1 MTYWQKLLMP
11 AMTEAML
18 QGGLAEFGG
27 PVVRAADVSGVRPA
41 ELVRAYGLAGE
52 GLVFPESPEYVD
64 VLLFEQRPL
73 MRFETPS
80 DIGERPWPT
89 YELGFLRAPVRAPIW
104 NLARTRVPSGSTIQR
119 LYADGR
125 TEQLTALGSP
135 AKGWTGATG
144 YFPPL
149 HVVGP
154 RAKWRGHDLSA
165 DFLPNNQAGVE
176 LVWIGDDG
184 VPDGF
189 EQIRP
194 MIHRRL
200 APFSEC
206 DEIFEVV
213 ITASYHGVPVRVL
226 QRAGDEALL
235 LLENP
240 TWDHVQELQPGPVE
254 PGYFELTVPS
264 AELESVRS
272 VANVWTP
279 DRGPLAE

>member
-1 MTYWQKLLMP
+1 MTIWQKLLMP
-11 AMTEAML
+11 AMTDAML
-18 QGGLAEFGG
+18 KGGLAEFGG
-27 PVVRAADVSGVRPA
+27 PVVRAGDVVGVRPA
-41 ELVRAYGLAGE
+41 DLVRAYGIGGD
-52 GLVFPESPEYVD
+52 GLVFPEAPEYVD

-89 YELGFLRAPVRAPIW
+89 YETGFLRGPVRAPIW
-104 NLARTRVPSGSTIQR
+104 LLARTRVPSGSTIQR
-119 LYADGR
+119 LHADGR
-125 TEQLTALGSP
+125 IEQLAAFGSP

-144 YFPPL
+144 FYPPL
-149 HVVGP
+149 HIVGP
-154 RAKWRGHDLSA
+154 RAKWRGHDLPA
-165 DFLPNNQAGVE
+165 DFLPNGQPGVE
-176 LVWIGDDG
+176 LVWIGDEG

-200 APFSEC
+200 APFGEC

-213 ITASYHGVPVRVL
+213 ITASHRGVPVRVL
-226 QRAGDEALL
+226 QQAAGEALL

-240 TWDHVQELQPGPVE
+240 SWSQVEELQPGPVE
-254 PGYFELTVPS
+254 PGYFELTTPS

-272 VANVWTP
+272 VANVWAP
-279 DRGPLAE
+279 EP